1 MHAKVVLTSAIHF
14 FRLIEPI
21 DMEKAVDLYQ
31 KAASVFE
38 VRKCKRDHP
47 SSIIIH
53 LSKIYITHDVFR
65 MKIVSGRPQSFW
77 EKPPD
82 FL

>member
-1 MHAKVVLTSAIHF
+1 MYAKVVLTSAIHF

-21 DMEKAVDLYQ
+21 DLEKAVDLYQ

-38 VRKCKRDHP
+38 VRKCKCNHP
-47 SSIIIH
+47 FVQNIH
-53 LSKIYITHDVFR
+53 NPCELVCDVFR
-65 MKIVSGRPQSFW
+65 MKIVSDRPQSFW

-82 FL
+82 FW